1 MSVLAPLPQRT
12 LRNSDL
18 RTLVQVLK
26 DQHAAKVD
34 LVVPTNSIRLDAGRL
49 IIDGQE
55 LILDDTGVT
64 DPNGAYTTTHVV
76 DQNLADLFGIPVRYI
91 RRMRAEKIGLLDI
104 NVNEWAADAT
114 GKSLLRIIQG
124 SNVEDPTSMG
134 YVRAILSDRY
144 GFRDHLDTVM
154 SVLQGLREVTVV
166 GDDGV
171 EKRLDASNVTGID
184 LSDERIY
191 LSVDVPEIKIHAQDL
206 VKNYHFY
213 DQDSKDNPFMS
224 AGLVFT
230 NSEVG
235 RGAFQILPRAV
246 VQVCKNGMRRD
257 VDGFRKV
264 HLGGRLQE
272 GSINW
277 SVETQDA
284 ANEFVKA
291 QVKDAVKSFLSEG
304 YLTNLRDDLLKDAG
318 VEIPGSNAKET
329 VELVGKKLQY
339 SAAEQDMILDDFMA
353 NGQLTSGGIL
363 HAVTS
368 ATQRIENPDR
378 AFEFEGTAVQAMQL
392 AAAANA

>member
-1 MSVLAPLPQRT
+1 MTTLAPLPTRT
-12 LRNSDL
+12 LRNADL
-18 RTLVQVLK
+18 PTLVQVLK

-34 LVVPTNSIRLDAGRL
+34 LVVPTNSIHLEMGRI

-55 LILDDTGVT
+55 IILDGDGVT
-64 DPNGAYTTTHVV
+64 NPNGAYDTAHIV

-91 RRMRAEKIGLLDI
+91 RRMRAEKVSLLDT

-114 GKSLLRIIQG
+114 GRSLLRIIQG
-124 SNVEDPTSMG
+124 SNPEDPTSMG

-154 SVLQGLREVTVV
+154 SVLQGLREVTVT
-166 GDDGV
+166 GEDGV
-171 EKRLDASNVTGID
+171 EKRLDASNITGID

-191 LSVDVPEIKIHAQDL
+191 LAVDVPEIKIHAQDL
-206 VKNYHFY
+206 VKGYHFY

-246 VQVCKNGMRRD
+246 VQVCKNGLRRD

-264 HLGGRLQE
+264 HLGGKLE
-272 GSINW
+272 TGSINW
-277 SVETQDA
+277 STETQDA
-284 ANEFVKA
+284 ANEFVRA

-304 YLTNLRDDLLKDAG
+304 YLASLRDDLIKDAG
-318 VEIPGSNAKET
+318 VEIPGSNADDT
-329 VELVGKKLQY
+329 VKLVGKKLQY
-339 SAAEQDMILDDFMA
+339 SEGEQDMILDDFMRG
-353 NGQLTSGGIL
+353 GQLTSGGIM

-368 ATQRIENPDR
+368 MVQRIDNPDR
-378 AFEFEGTAVQAMQL
+378 AFELEGTAVQAMQL
-392 AAAANA
+392 AAAANV